1 MKAKNLDDSNGMQIQ
16 DWESVTA
23 VLDRDIDQGPE
34 SGGPSRHTTW
44 LITINADGTPH
55 VTAVGAVW
63 VDGAY
68 WFQTGDTTQKGK
80 NVARDPR
87 CALSVTAN
95 EFDLVINGTAEK
107 ITDTATVERIAA
119 TWAAGGWP
127 CEVDESGKGIT
138 APFNAPATGPA
149 PWYVYRITPRS
160 AVSVSTVAPGGT
172 TRWTF

>member
-16 DWESVTA
+16 DWERVTA
-23 VLDRDIDQGPE
+23 VLDRDIDQGPD

-44 LITINADGTPH
+44 LTTINADGTPH

-63 VDGAY
+63 VDGTY

-87 CALSVTAN
+87 CALSVSAN
-95 EFDLVINGTAEK
+95 EFDLVINGSAEK
-107 ITDTATVERIAA
+107 ITDPATVERIAA
-119 TWAAGGWP
+119 TWAEGGWP
-127 CEVDESGKGIT
+127 CEVDESGIGLT